1 MNATVLPPERPGQRF
16 QNFVAMLER
25 MFAHRDG
32 VKVESPLRLRDK
44 DTGRLRE
51 HDVVITRTT
60 HHGPSLTA
68 LECKDHG
75 RKIGVTEVEAFSKK
89 CEKTGIHR
97 GIIVSSSGFAETA
110 RTKAKALNI
119 TLMSLTD
126 AETFEWI
133 GDVVIV
139 GQVHNYKRID
149 LYVRVADIGKTVAN
163 PFTVYD
169 ADGNPY
175 AGEGAQSYLM
185 RELPPEASEPPYPRI
200 GSLTAPADQFF
211 VIDANGDRFPVI
223 DITFSYELEVERHE
237 HPVTLHNYEGEETAM
252 QIATGEIT
260 FPGGSAVLTLVKHKG
275 GEVSGAVMA
284 KGASDHSVQ
293 IGDSPRRFPD

>member
-1 MNATVLPPERPGQRF
+1 MNATADRPGHQF

-32 VKVESPLRLRDK
+32 VKVDSPLRLRDK

-51 HDVVITRTT
+51 HDVVITRIT

-97 GIIVSSSGFAETA
+97 GIIVSASGFADTA

-133 GDVVIV
+133 GDVVIM
-139 GQVHNYKRID
+139 GRVHNYKRID
-149 LYVRVADIGKTVAN
+149 LYVRLADTGKPVAN

-169 ADGNPY
+169 MDDQPY
-175 AGEGAQSYLM
+175 TGEGAQSLLM
-185 RELPPEASEPPYPRI
+185 RGLPPEATEPPYPRI
-200 GSLTAPADQFF
+200 GSLTTDADQFY

-223 DITFSYELEVERHE
+223 DITFSYELEVEHHE
-237 HPVTLHNYEGEETAM
+237 HPVTLHNYEGEDSAM

-260 FPGGSAVLTLVKHKG
+260 FPGGSAVLTLVKHKD
-275 GEVSGAVMA
+275 GEVSGAVVT
-284 KGASDHSVQ
+284 KGTDDHSVQ